1 MSQQITQWKGI
12 DILSRHMLD
21 PAIEEIASHQKS
33 LDLTSIGIIGREGTG
48 KSTLAQCIA
57 HLVHRRLDEIGAMKS
72 ENEDLS
78 RNLTQIG
85 KGYLVRVF
93 DSDHD
98 LSNFRQIV
106 EDLPPVNRIIIFDD
120 ASFIQ
125 SNMRMIKHE
134 VSKIRHLEGGVDVKT
149 ILVFNFHYTKGLDIY
164 LRDCQF
170 NFCTYVHG
178 IDAESLKER
187 FGALAGGG
195 KIASYLEAWKTF
207 SSRGKLDFQVTEGEA
222 SEAYDLHGNPVSAQ
236 QETRTVTYRWGDP
249 GRLALFFGGERARVV
264 LYPKP
269 QFFQSYHNCAVC
281 SNAAAGVADA
291 APVLDVG
298 EVVAFGTEYFKAFSK
313 ALRHRYRAL
322 HGRDPI
328 DSKFGAALAYV
339 QAMEEM
345 GVSVDDMISK
355 VDLFKPGDL
364 DKKRRVLVPLKTRYA
379 FESKFGYDVLAQGR
393 GVDPQ
398 MQAFRDENTQV
409 DGADSGI

>member
-1 MSQQITQWKGI
+1 
-12 DILSRHMLD
+12 MLE

-57 HLVHRRLDEIGAMKS
+57 HLVHRKLDEIGSVKS
-72 ENEDLS
+72 DNEDLS
-78 RNLTQIG
+78 RNLEQIR

-93 DSDHD
+93 DSNHD

-125 SNMRMIKHE
+125 SNMKMIKHE

-187 FGALAGGG
+187 FGPLAGGQ
-195 KIASYLEAWKTF
+195 KIGRYLEAWKRF
-207 SSRGKLDFQVTEGEA
+207 SSSGKLEFEVTEGEE
-222 SEAYDLHGNPVSAQ
+222 SEAYDLQGNPLSTQ
-236 QETRTVTYRWGDP
+236 QETRKVTYRWGDP
-249 GRLALFFGGERARVV
+249 GRLAMFFGGEKARVV

-269 QFFQSYHNCAVC
+269 QFFKSYQGCAVC
-281 SNAAAGVADA
+281 SNAAAGGAESM
-291 APVLDVG
+291 PVLDVDEIVG
-298 EVVAFGTEYFKAFSK
+298 FGSEYFKAFSK

-328 DSKFGAALAYV
+328 DSTFGSALAYV
-339 QAMEEM
+339 QAMEEV

-364 DKKRRVLVPLKTRYA
+364 DKRRRVLVPLKTRYA
-379 FESKFGYDVLAQGR
+379 FESKFGYDLLAQGR
-393 GVDPQ
+393 GVDPK
-398 MQAFRDENTQV
+398 MQAYRDENTQP